1 MKPGSPRSH
10 VRCPQTLL
18 KVYSCIPKATIYL
31 SIYLSLSLYLYVYIE
46 NTDFPILFLRVPV
59 ITMLWYSPNPFQT
72 LLLVDQA
79 PTLAV
84 RVPQLVWRSSWIHS
98 LLEACKAMLPFSFRH
113 GPGALLWAW
122 LLLPL
127 ATVGALIIGIRLGGI
142 LYCNYN
148 KEPPKPCSN
157 Y

>member
-1 MKPGSPRSH
+1 MIENPKPKVGFRDPK
-10 VRCPQTLL
+10 RCKPEAPNYETWQPEISRPMPPNLTESLQL
-18 KVYSCIPKATIYL
+18 HSQSNYL

-84 RVPQLVWRSSWIHS
+84 RVPQLVWRSS
-98 LLEACKAMLPFSFRH
+98 
-113 GPGALLWAW
+113 
-122 LLLPL
+122 
-127 ATVGALIIGIRLGGI
+127 
-142 LYCNYN
+142 
-148 KEPPKPCSN
+148 
-157 Y
+157 